1 MDTQTSYFPFLFPFP
16 FSHIFPLGFI
26 MVLARKQVDQAT
38 IDEFFKERK
47 PEGGAYNIW
56 HHRYQGLDRDWSKK
70 GLRSKFR
77 CKVARDEGDTT
88 GTSNPHAYFCLYF
101 AKGMCAQGHKCA
113 MWHRIPHENDEQETT
128 IDCFGRD
135 KFAEFRQDMGGV
147 GSFNTL
153 NRTLYIGRIAVTPD
167 IDEVVTRNFEEWGRL
182 ERVRVLKNRGVAF
195 VTYATRSNAEFA
207 REAMMNQNLDHNEI
221 INVRWATVDPN
232 SIGNRMDSDE
242 EETERQQT
250 EDVYEYQAAQSELP
264 AEFTQSKRDVDEDR
278 FSHMEMR
285 VKRQRAEEEYVAKGP
300 FYDAESAK
308 AIYGYAPSTH
318 TVEQRQAEE
327 TKAVTKENEEEQ
339 SPEEREQQ
347 EREAAHT
354 AYLAYAAAYTPYSAY
369 NTPTPPVQKAG
380 GIIPV
385 TVLASLKTLQGKT
398 PSTSASTQ
406 PPTTGLGS
414 LADYGSDSD
423 SASNKDTAA

>member
-1 MDTQTSYFPFLFPFP
+1 
-16 FSHIFPLGFI
+16 

-77 CKVARDEGDTT
+77 CKVARDAGDTA

-113 MWHRIPHENDEQETT
+113 MWHRIPTEKDEQETT

-153 NRTLYIGRIAVTPD
+153 NRTLYVGRIAVTPD
-167 IDEVVTRNFEEWGRL
+167 IEEVVTRNFEEWGRL

-242 EETERQQT
+242 EETERKQT
-250 EDVYEYQAAQSELP
+250 EDVYQYQASQSELP
-264 AEFTQSKRDVDEDR
+264 AEFTQTKRDVDEDG
-278 FSHMEMR
+278 FSNMEMR
-285 VKRQRAEEEYVAKGP
+285 VKRQRAEEAGDFRGP
-300 FYDAESAK
+300 YYDTESAM
-308 AIYGYAPSTH
+308 AIYGYTQPIATADASSYCTQPATDEVSQSTDHNPPDQNHVLAYQTPASLASAPTH
-318 TVEQRQAEE
+318 T
-327 TKAVTKENEEEQ
+327 
-339 SPEEREQQ
+339 
-347 EREAAHT
+347 
-354 AYLAYAAAYTPYSAY
+354 L
-369 NTPTPPVQKAG
+369 KAG
-380 GIIPV
+380 GIIPIN
-385 TVLASLKTLQGKT
+385 VLNSLKSLSNQGKGVA
-398 PSTSASTQ
+398 PSVQ
-406 PPTTGLGS
+406 PKQNILSSLTNYNSGS
-414 LADYGSDSD
+414 ESESDD
-423 SASNKDTAA
+423 